1 MLTFQLFERNKSLN
15 LVYLFLTLTKVLS
28 PTPPPAPPATKT
40 TKLLHKFKRY
50 II

>member
-1 MLTFQLFERNKSLN
+1 MLIFQLFERNKSLN

-40 TKLLHKFKRY
+40 GLFPELHKSN
-50 II
+50 I